1 MRKYLLPR
9 MASVLL
15 LVLLVGALLPHTA
28 LANSQP
34 ASIQVTGTAVVT
46 ATPDIAYIT
55 LGVETQDLS
64 ADKAAQENANLMA
77 QVLAALEELG
87 LTEKELATSGYNI
100 YGSTQV
106 INRGTDKEETVTTY
120 WVTNRINITTRDL
133 DSIGEIVDRA
143 VKAGANQVQGIT
155 FDVEDKQAMQ
165 LEALKNAVRQG
176 MAKAEAMAEAAGLTL
191 GALVNMSESYSSY
204 APLVSAVAYRA
215 EASAGTSITAGDVEV
230 SATVQMEFT
239 F

>member
-77 QVLAALEELG
+77 QVLAALG
-87 LTEKELATSGYNI
+87 T
-100 YGSTQV
+100 
-106 INRGTDKEETVTTY
+106 GTDRKNLAPAATHLRFHSGDQPRHRQRRNSYHVLG
-120 WVTNRINITTRDL
+120 TNRINITRDL
-133 DSIGEIVDRA
+133 
-143 VKAGANQVQGIT
+143 T
-155 FDVEDKQAMQ
+155 
-165 LEALKNAVRQG
+165 
-176 MAKAEAMAEAAGLTL
+176 
-191 GALVNMSESYSSY
+191 
-204 APLVSAVAYRA
+204 
-215 EASAGTSITAGDVEV
+215 ASRSWTER
-230 SATVQMEFT
+230 
-239 F
+239 